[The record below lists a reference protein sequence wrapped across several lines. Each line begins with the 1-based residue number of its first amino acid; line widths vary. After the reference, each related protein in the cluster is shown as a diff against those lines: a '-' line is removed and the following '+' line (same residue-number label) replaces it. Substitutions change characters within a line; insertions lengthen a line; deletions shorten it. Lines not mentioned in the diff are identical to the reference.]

1 VYDKSI
7 INYNKEYGGSRNMK
21 KEAGVTL
28 DMGRSG
34 QLLNYV
40 IRKRGYTVSE
50 IQKELGLACPQ
61 PVYRWLRGQ
70 TMPSIDNLYSLSKI
84 LKIHMDDLVVSGQ
97 DREWLVQWCL
107 NQSMGQ
113 RLRAYYQQRMC

>member
-1 VYDKSI
+1 
-7 INYNKEYGGSRNMK
+7 
-21 KEAGVTL
+21 
-28 DMGRSG
+28 
-34 QLLNYV
+34 
-40 IRKRGYTVSE
+40 
-50 IQKELGLACPQ
+50 
-61 PVYRWLRGQ
+61 
-70 TMPSIDNLYSLSKI
+70 MPSIDNLYSLSKI